1 MKINSIV
8 NRYFFTEMMPP
19 FILNIVF
26 FTFVFLMAKILD
38 ITKMIVNYKISISS
52 VFLLLFYSIP
62 HFLEFVIPLS
72 IMMSILLTFLR
83 LSADNEIVALKAGG
97 FSIYRLLP
105 PVMLFCLLGFLLTGF
120 MSIYGVPWGRLSFKD
135 LTLEVV
141 SSNAKIGLKE
151 RTFNDS
157 FKDVML
163 YMNKIDLK
171 SKILINVFI
180 EDKRNKNIVS
190 TVVAPRGNIF
200 NRPDRPSFHL
210 RLYDGSINQVDINNQ
225 ATHSIKFDTYDINLD
240 LEKTISAA
248 KGRSKDEKEMNLVE
262 LRQHIQTFSKK
273 DVRYFTALIE
283 FHKKF
288 SIAFACFALG
298 ILAVPLGIQS
308 HSAKRSFGL
317 GLGLFFFLLYYLMLS
332 AGWVFGETGVY
343 PPVIGMWLPNVVMGG
358 LGLFLL
364 DRTAKERPVNIRY
377 LPALIKRVIQSL
389 RDSI

>member
-1 MKINSIV
+1 MI
-8 NRYFFTEMMPP
+8 PP
-19 FILNIVF
+19 FTLNIVF

-52 VFLLLFYSIP
+52 VFLLLLYSIP

-171 SKILINVFI
+171 NKILINVFI

-200 NRPDRPSFHL
+200 NQPDSPSFHL
-210 RLYDGSINQVDINNQ
+210 RLYDGSINQVDIKNQ

-240 LEKTISAA
+240 LERTISAA

-262 LRQHIQTFSKK
+262 LRQHIQNFSKK
-273 DVRYFTALIE
+273 DVRYFTALTE

-308 HSAKRSFGL
+308 QLAKRSFGL

-377 LPALIKRVIQSL
+377 LPALLKRVMTRKSC
-389 RDSI
+389 R

>member
-8 NRYFFTEMMPP
+8 NRYIFTEMIPP
-19 FILNIVF
+19 FILNIGF

-52 VFLLLFYSIP
+52 VFLLLLYSIP
-62 HFLEFVIPLS
+62 HFLEFVIPMS

-105 PVMLFCLLGFLLTGF
+105 PVMLFSLLGFLLTGF

-200 NRPDRPSFHL
+200 NQADSPSFHL
-210 RLYDGSINQVDINNQ
+210 RLYDGSINQVDIKNQ

-273 DVRYFTALIE
+273 DVRYFTALTE

-308 HSAKRSFGL
+308 QSAKRSFGL

-332 AGWVFGETGVY
+332 AGWVFGEAGVY

-377 LPALIKRVIQSL
+377 LPVLLKRVMFRKSC
-389 RDSI
+389 R

>member
-8 NRYFFTEMMPP
+8 NRYIFTEMIPP

-52 VFLLLFYSIP
+52 VFLLLLYSIP
-62 HFLEFVIPLS
+62 HFLEFVIPMS

-83 LSADNEIVALKAGG
+83 LSVDNEIVALKAGG
-97 FSIYRLLP
+97 LSIYKLLP
-105 PVMLFCLLGFLLTGF
+105 AVILFSLLGFLLTGF
-120 MSIYGVPWGRLSFKD
+120 MSIYGMPWGRLSFKD

-141 SSNAKIGLKE
+141 SSNANIGLKE

-171 SKILINVFI
+171 SKTLINIFI

-200 NRPDRPSFHL
+200 KQADSPSFHL
-210 RLYDGSINQVDINNQ
+210 RLYDGSINQVDIKNQ
-225 ATHSIKFDTYDINLD
+225 ATHSIKFNTYDINLD
-240 LEKTISAA
+240 LERTISAA
-248 KGRSKDEKEMNLVE
+248 KGRPKDEKEMNLVE
-262 LRQHIQTFSKK
+262 LRQYIQTFSKK
-273 DVRYFTALIE
+273 DVRYFTALTE

-308 HSAKRSFGL
+308 QSAKRSFGL

-332 AGWVFGETGVY
+332 AGWVFGEAGVY
-343 PPVIGMWLPNVVMGG
+343 PPAIGMWLPNVVMGG
-358 LGLFLL
+358 LGLLLL
-364 DRTAKERPVNIRY
+364 DRTAKERPVNIKY
-377 LPALIKRVIQSL
+377 LPVLLKRVMFRKSC
-389 RDSI
+389 R

>member
-8 NRYFFTEMMPP
+8 NRYFFTEMIPP

-52 VFLLLFYSIP
+52 IFLLLLYSIP

-97 FSIYRLLP
+97 LSVYSLLQPVLLFSL
-105 PVMLFCLLGFLLTGF
+105 MGFLLTGF

-141 SSNAKIGLKE
+141 SSNANIGLKE

-171 SKILINVFI
+171 SKTLINVFI

-190 TVVAPRGNIF
+190 TVVAPRGNMF
-200 NRPDRPSFHL
+200 NKPDSTSFHL
-210 RLYDGSINQVDINNQ
+210 RLYDGSINQVDIKNQ
-225 ATHSIKFDTYDINLD
+225 ATHTIKFDTYDVNLD

-248 KGRSKDEKEMNLVE
+248 KRRSKDEKEMNLVE

-273 DVRYFTALIE
+273 DVRYFTALTE

-308 HSAKRSFGL
+308 QSAKRSFGL

-358 LGLFLL
+358 LGLFML

-377 LPALIKRVIQSL
+377 LPALIKRVIRKL
-389 RDSI
+389 CR

>member
-1 MKINSIV
+1 
-8 NRYFFTEMMPP
+8 MPP

-120 MSIYGVPWGRLSFKD
+120 MSIYGMPWGRLSFKD

-141 SSNAKIGLKE
+141 SSNVNIGLKE

-157 FKDVML
+157 FKGVML

-171 SKILINVFI
+171 SKTLINVFI
-180 EDKRNKNIVS
+180 EDKRNKNVVS
-190 TVVAPRGNIF
+190 TVVAPRGKMF
-200 NRPDRPSFHL
+200 NQADRPSFHL
-210 RLYDGSINQVDINNQ
+210 RLYDGSINQVDIKNQ
-225 ATHSIKFDTYDINLD
+225 ATHAIKFDTYDINLD
-240 LEKTISAA
+240 FERTISAA

-262 LRQHIQTFSKK
+262 LRQHIQSFSKK